1 MQYKAT
7 GKTVL
12 SCAKKYDDSVLRW
25 TNSID
30 ASNDFVASD
39 TKYHL
44 NCWVLM
50 KRYVQ
55 QKDNSIETQEI
66 KDIRYV
72 VADTEII
79 FSNKN

>member
-1 MQYKAT
+1 
-7 GKTVL
+7 
-12 SCAKKYDDSVLRW
+12 
-25 TNSID
+25 
-30 ASNDFVASD
+30 
-39 TKYHL
+39 
-44 NCWVLM
+44 M

-55 QKDNSIETQEI
+55 QKNNSIETQEI